1 MRTDLGCGKT
11 RQEKVAAIKVAA
23 IPAKDREEQVPRTTY
38 TVSILP
44 NPIKSTGMVV
54 VRDTE

>member
-11 RQEKVAAIKVAA
+11 RQEKVAA